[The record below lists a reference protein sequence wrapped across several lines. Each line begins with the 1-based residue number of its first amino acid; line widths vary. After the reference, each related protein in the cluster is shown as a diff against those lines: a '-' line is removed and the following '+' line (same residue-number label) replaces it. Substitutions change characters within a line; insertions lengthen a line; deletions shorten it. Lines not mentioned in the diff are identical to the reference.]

1 MDDNPAIEV
10 ADRVAD
16 LELQLARLTQ
26 MVQTG
31 VKLETVSVEERQFV
45 KDALSA
51 LDGGDVFNEAV
62 AAQYQ
67 QAKQQ
72 QLAVRLEVQ
81 QLQDAVLDNVETWET
96 ASVVYEPFNFGKVP
110 GEERKFIRLLAKDL
124 GEVDWSTR
132 SVKNWV
138 SKLDRVFNENFVVS
152 RWGRLAVVYNACSKS
167 TQERLL
173 AANFGTNS
181 AVDTYN
187 FISLVKTLGAMY
199 ASVNH
204 TVIAQQELG
213 RGRKQG
219 GQESVICF
227 LERVQEVFSQAYGPQ
242 VSWSAYHRTK
252 LVEAVVTGVSSKK
265 LVDLIAT
272 YQIPV
277 PFSFIQFRYIL
288 VQYAQRVP
296 QIHQEKAEVSV
307 VMGPCFRC

>member
-31 VKLETVSVEERQFV
+31 VKLETVSVEERQSV

-81 QLQDAVLDNVETWET
+81 QLQDAVLDNVEIWET
-96 ASVVYEPFNFGKVP
+96 ASVVYEPFNFGQVP
-110 GEERKFIRLLAKDL
+110 SEERKFIQLLARDL
-124 GEVDWSTR
+124 GEVDWNTR
-132 SVKNWV
+132 SVINWV
-138 SKLDRVFNENFVVS
+138 TKLERMFNKNFVVS
-152 RWGRLAVVYNACSKS
+152 RWGRMAVVYNACSKS

-173 AANFGTNS
+173 AAKFGTES
-181 AVDTYN
+181 AVETYN
-187 FISLVKTLGAMY
+187 FISLVKRLGAMY

-204 TVIAQQELG
+204 AVVAQQELG
-213 RGRKQG
+213 RGLRQG

-227 LERVQEVFSQAYGPQ
+227 LERVQEVFSQAYGPP
-242 VSWSAYHRTK
+242 VSWSAYHHTK
-252 LVEAVVTGVSSKK
+252 LVESVVKGVSSKK
-265 LVDLIAT
+265 LADLVAT

-277 PFSFIQFRYIL
+277 PFSFVHF
-288 VQYAQRVP
+288 
-296 QIHQEKAEVSV
+296 
-307 VMGPCFRC
+307 